1 VKCVELTFR
10 RHPSKS
16 HDIPAML
23 AGLPAQC
30 EIREDL
36 EAAWRGV
43 PQLLKGTI
51 LYRGMDHNTGGDP
64 RDEFRSHKAEI
75 EEALE
80 IAERDFLAFSEKH
93 LEKFETGSN

>member
-1 VKCVELTFR
+1 MERAVKCVELTFR
-10 RHPSKS
+10 RQPSKS

-36 EAAWRGV
+36 EVAWRGV

-51 LYRGMDHNTGGDP
+51 LYRGMDHNTGAP
-64 RDEFRSHKAEI
+64 RATSSHTVWYQVVTQGMSSAVT
-75 EEALE
+75 
-80 IAERDFLAFSEKH
+80 RPR
-93 LEKFETGSN
+93 